1 MVDSQHVLPTA
12 GPEPELLGIYLN
24 DHLAGSAG
32 GLELARRLAGSHRNT
47 AAANDLAWLVEQVA
61 EDRETMTRFMEQL
74 GIARTRY
81 KEPLA
86 WLAEK
91 AGRLKPN
98 GHLLSRSPLSS
109 VVELEGMILGV
120 TGKMAAWRTL
130 RVLAN
135 NDVRLDPAMI
145 DHLIVRAEEQIDRLE
160 HLRVRAVAE
169 AFVPARPT

>member
-1 MVDSQHVLPTA
+1 MADSHHVLPTA

-32 GLELARRLAGSHRNT
+32 GLELARRLAGSHRST
-47 AAANDLAWLVEQVA
+47 AAADDLAWLVEQVA
-61 EDRETMTRFMEQL
+61 EDRETLIRTMAQL
-74 GIARTRY
+74 GIPRTRY

-109 VVELEGMILGV
+109 VVELEGMVLGV
-120 TGKMAAWRTL
+120 SGKLAAWRTL
-130 RVLAN
+130 RVLA
-135 NDVRLDPAMI
+135 DTDPRLDPAMV
-145 DHLIVRAEEQIDRLE
+145 DHLIERAAAQIARLE
-160 HLRVRAVAE
+160 PLSLRAAVE
-169 AFVPARPT
+169 AFVPSQPG